1 MNHQIKLII
10 TMRKIQNKRDTKR
23 FRKSLKNKQRSN
35 PKTIGLPK
43 RNTDTIYSV
52 VITGMYEMNG
62 VGFNLTESEKGIED
76 EISKGNLYE
85 SVVMLDLENRGV
97 QSPSILSIV
106 HNGFPNGDTI
116 QDLIMRSLGEIIRYS
131 KLPFLTSDTK
141 ITISMLTSKG
151 IGVNI
156 YSEYDD
162 YLEYV
167 KSTHEGI
174 MSTLLKSLK
183 NVG

>member
-1 MNHQIKLII
+1 MKNVQK
-10 TMRKIQNKRDTKR
+10 KRDTKK

-35 PKTIGLPK
+35 QRTIGLPK

-52 VITGMYEMNG
+52 VLTGMYQMNG
-62 VGFNLTESEKGIED
+62 VGFNLPDSERGIEG
-76 EISKGNLYE
+76 ELSKGNVYE
-85 SVVMLDLENRGV
+85 SVVLLDLENGRI

-106 HNGFPNGDTI
+106 HNGIPNGDTI
-116 QDLIMRSLGEIIRYS
+116 QDLIMRSLSLIMRNTN
-131 KLPFLTSDTK
+131 LPFLTSDTK
-141 ITISMLTSKG
+141 ITISMVTSKG

-156 YSEYDD
+156 YSEYEN

-167 KSTHEGI
+167 KSTHEDL
-174 MSTLLKSLK
+174 MKTLLGSLK

>member
-1 MNHQIKLII
+1 
-10 TMRKIQNKRDTKR
+10 MRKIQNKRDTKR
-23 FRKSLKNKQRSN
+23 FRKSLRNKQRGN
-35 PKTIGLPK
+35 QRTIRIPK

-52 VITGMYEMNG
+52 VLTGMYEMNG
-62 VGFNLTESEKGIED
+62 IGFNLPESELGIED

-85 SVVMLDLENRGV
+85 SVVMLDLENKGV
-97 QSPSILSIV
+97 QSLSILSIV
-106 HNGFPNGDTI
+106 HNGLPNGDTI

-141 ITISMLTSKG
+141 ITISMVTSKG

-167 KSTHEGI
+167 KSTHESI
-174 MSTLLKSLK
+174 MNTILKSFK

>member
-1 MNHQIKLII
+1 
-10 TMRKIQNKRDTKR
+10 MRQNQNKRDTKK

-35 PKTIGLPK
+35 QRTIGLPK

-52 VITGMYEMNG
+52 VLTGLYQKNG
-62 VGFNLTESEKGIED
+62 VGGFNLPDSERGMED
-76 EISKGNLYE
+76 ELSKGNIYE
-85 SVVMLDLENRGV
+85 SVVLLDLENGRI

-106 HNGFPNGDTI
+106 HNGIPNGDTI
-116 QDLIMRSLGEIIRYS
+116 QDLIMRSLSLIMRNTN
-131 KLPFLTSDTK
+131 LPFLTSDTK
-141 ITISMLTSKG
+141 ITISMVTSNG

-167 KSTHEGI
+167 KSTHEGL
-174 MSTLLKSLK
+174 METLLGSLK